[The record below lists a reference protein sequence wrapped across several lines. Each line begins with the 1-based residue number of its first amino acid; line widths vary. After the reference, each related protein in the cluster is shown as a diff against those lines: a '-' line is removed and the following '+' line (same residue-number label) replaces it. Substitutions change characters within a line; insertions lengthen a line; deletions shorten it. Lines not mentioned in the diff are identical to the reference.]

1 MARTKLNFRLEA
13 LESVAQQ
20 LPKAIFDSPEAK
32 AKREKA
38 MQSLEER
45 VEEYRTGVKAWER
58 LDPNGRIRY
67 WNEKTA
73 ESDSAIALGA
83 DGVEYTPGVAPGVC
97 QAMHELTLR
106 IEPMLRR
113 SNSFGL
119 LSAQLDR
126 LAELNFESTKIAAWR
141 KILEPYRAKTS
152 EWNPELLQL
161 PADAMSALNKK
172 NAK

>member
-1 MARTKLNFRLEA
+1 MANTNLNFRLKA
-13 LESVAQQ
+13 LEGAALMS
-20 LPKAIFDSPEAK
+20 PKEIFDSPEAK

-45 VEEYRTGVKAWER
+45 LEEHRTGIKAWER

-67 WNEKTA
+67 WNEKIA
-73 ESDSAIALGA
+73 ESDAVIALGA
-83 DGVEYTPGVAPGVC
+83 DGVEYTPGVAPGIC
-97 QAMHELTLR
+97 EAMHELTLR
-106 IEPMLRR
+106 AEPMLRR

-126 LAELNFESTKIAAWR
+126 LAELNFDSTKIAAWR

-161 PADAMSALNKK
+161 PADAMSALNKN